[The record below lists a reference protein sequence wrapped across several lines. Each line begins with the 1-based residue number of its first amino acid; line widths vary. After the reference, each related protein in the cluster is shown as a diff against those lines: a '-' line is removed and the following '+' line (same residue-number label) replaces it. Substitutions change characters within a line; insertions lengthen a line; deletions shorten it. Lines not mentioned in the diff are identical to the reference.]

1 VRRLLL
7 LGGVSILLAACGGGG
22 SDAAPTTA
30 ATIAPA
36 AATTA
41 PVAATTSGAT
51 NAGGGVIAVPN
62 ADGHQTAVMS
72 DGTKIAYTLVLPT
85 GFDATKTYP
94 LLLALPPGG
103 QDQETTDAVV
113 DRVWKDEA
121 KRRGW
126 VVVSPVAPGA
136 LFYEP
141 DSAKYVPEL
150 VQQMKTMFHAEGGKV
165 HLAGVSNGGLSAYRA
180 ALDHPELYLDL
191 LTFPGMPPEQGDDVA
206 KLKDLPAADWV
217 GELDSGWREAGEAT
231 IAKLQS
237 LGDDAQ
243 ITVVPG
249 ESHILE
255 SVGGGDYLAW
265 LDRHRPAH

>member
-1 VRRLLL
+1 VKRLLFVTAAL
-7 LGGVSILLAACGGGG
+7 VLAACGSSG
-22 SDAAPTTA
+22 SDTSTPGPSTPAPT
-30 ATIAPA
+30 A

-41 PVAATTSGAT
+41 AAAIDTVTEAIPALVTPTT
-51 NAGGGVIAVPN
+51 
-62 ADGHQTAVMS
+62 DGHQSTVMS
-72 DGTKIAYTLVLPT
+72 DATKLDYTLVLPD
-85 GFDATKTYP
+85 GFDPAKTYP
-94 LLLALPPGG
+94 VLLALPPGG

-113 DRVWKDEA
+113 DRVWKPEA
-121 KRRGW
+121 KQRGW

-141 DSAKYVPEL
+141 DSAKYIPEL
-150 VQQMKTMFHAEGGKV
+150 VQQLEAMFHPEGGKV

-180 ALDHPELYLDL
+180 ALDHPELYRDL
-191 LTFPGMPPEQGDDVA
+191 LTFPGMPPDTSDDLA
-206 KLKDLPAADWV
+206 KLKALPAADWV

-237 LGDDAQ
+237 LGDDAT

-255 SVGGGDYLAW
+255 SVGGKQYFDW
-265 LDRHRPAH
+265 LDQHRAAH